1 MRAIRQVLLLL
12 FLLFMLFPVHLSA
25 QGGGPF
31 NATTIGQE
39 RWVDSVF
46 NKLRKKA
53 RIAQLFFIRAQTN
66 KGKAYEDSIG
76 SIIKKDKVGG
86 LVFFQGGPARQ
97 AALTNRYQEIA
108 RVPLLIAMDA
118 EWGLGMRLDSTISYP
133 YQMTLGAIRDSN
145 LIYQMGREIAKDF
158 KQMGMHLNFAPVVDI
173 NNNPRN
179 PVIGYR
185 SFGDNKYNVSSKGL
199 AYMKGMLDEGVL
211 VSIKHFPGHGDTDV
225 DSHKDLPT
233 LAFTKER
240 LDSVELYPFK
250 ELIKAGAS
258 GVMVAHMNIPALDA
272 TAHLPSTLSVPI
284 VTGLLKNDLNFKGLV
299 ISDAMEMKGVVKYF
313 PNGEADVKAVIAG
326 NDIIELSEN
335 THRAIKLVKKAVRK
349 DEISWDRINESVR
362 KILAAKYWAG
372 LNHFKPADTAALI
385 KNLHRSE
392 SLALNQ
398 RLTDASATVL
408 KSDSLLKAFDL
419 QSKTAIISLGM
430 TEVSLF
436 QKEMKRYVPNS
447 TSFILS
453 KIASSS
459 DISAMLKE
467 LRKYNQIILAV
478 HDYRTRPLSTL
489 DYNTSLK
496 VFIAEL
502 SRLNTITCVF
512 ANPYTIAGLPGIEA
526 SKSML
531 VYYQNSPEA
540 QLSAVK
546 VISGQMQANGR
557 LPVTINSF
565 FHYGDGIDYFP
576 APPVM
581 TGQVE

>member
-436 QKEMKRYVPNS
+436 QREMKRYVPNS